1 MAVAEQT
8 VAALAK
14 QLKITVSRLLSLLK
28 EAGIAVENEEDTLT
42 PAQKVALTKHM
53 AAKKGGEKKLS
64 LKTPAAKK
72 PVTAEKKSSE
82 AAAKKP
88 RASTKKTGEKKL
100 SPLEI
105 AKQMAEQQRLAQ
117 GEAMRD
123 NEARARE
130 EAQNAERQRAAE
142 EEARR
147 TRKEQEEKAAQD
159 AEQAR
164 AKAEEALATQLA
176 EQEKQ
181 RKLRE
186 AEDAKRNAA
195 EELRKQEER
204 EKRSAKE
211 NEELERQRQEAL
223 KDVAKRENYEEEAES
238 RFHIQSRERS
248 AGGGRERSG
257 KRSGGRDSDDRRS
270 GGASAGGRGGKG
282 GNKRERERKGGKF
295 EKPVAP
301 VSREVRIPE
310 TITVGELAQ
319 KMSVKAGEL
328 IKIMM
333 KLGSMVTINQVLDQE
348 TAALVAEEM
357 GHQYILI
364 KENDLETQVMAEA
377 DEDAGNIIQRAPVVT
392 IMGHVDHGKTSLL
405 DYIRKTKV
413 VAGEAGGITQHI
425 GAYRVQ
431 TPKGT
436 ITFLDTPGHAAF
448 TAMRARGADA
458 TDIVILVVAAD
469 DGVMPQTIEAIQH
482 ANAAKVPLIVAVN
495 KMDKPD
501 ADPER
506 VKSEL
511 SQHGV
516 IAEEW
521 GGENLFAYVSAKSG
535 EGIDDLLDKVLIQA
549 EVLELTAPSTGMGRG
564 VVIESRLDRGRGS
577 VATVLVQSG
586 VVKKGDIMLAGMEYG
601 RIRAMLDENGNELKE
616 AGASTPVEI
625 LGLSGTPNAGD
636 EVVIVE
642 NERKAREIAN
652 FRQGKFK
659 EIKIARQQKAKLEN
673 LFSNTGDGEVHT
685 VNLMIKADVQG
696 SVEALSDSLLKLA
709 TDEVKV
715 NIIASGIGGITES
728 DVQLAIASEAIII
741 AFNVRAD
748 ANAKKLAE
756 NEGVDLRYYSIIYEA
771 IDQVKAAMQGM
782 LSPEVREDIIG
793 LAQVREVFRS
803 SKFGTVAGCIVED
816 GVLKRNNPIR
826 VLRNNVVI
834 YEGALESLRRFKD
847 DVSEVRAG
855 TECGLGVKN
864 YNDVRIGDQ
873 IECYER
879 VSIER
884 TLGCR
889 KDKTA
894 PAASANKCGATSPLP
909 CRKFSTTRTPRCCPS
924 LRCG

>member
-64 LKTPAAKK
+64 LKTPAGAAKK
-72 PVTAEKKSSE
+72 PATAEKKSSE

-147 TRKEQEEKAAQD
+147 TRKEQEEKAVQD

-257 KRSGGRDSDDRRS
+257 KRSGGRDSDERRS

-884 TLGCR
+884 TL
-889 KDKTA
+889 
-894 PAASANKCGATSPLP
+894 
-909 CRKFSTTRTPRCCPS
+909 
-924 LRCG
+924 

>member
-1 MAVAEQT
+1 
-8 VAALAK
+8 
-14 QLKITVSRLLSLLK
+14 
-28 EAGIAVENEEDTLT
+28 
-42 PAQKVALTKHM
+42 
-53 AAKKGGEKKLS
+53 
-64 LKTPAAKK
+64 
-72 PVTAEKKSSE
+72 
-82 AAAKKP
+82 
-88 RASTKKTGEKKL
+88 
-100 SPLEI
+100 
-105 AKQMAEQQRLAQ
+105 
-117 GEAMRD
+117 
-123 NEARARE
+123 
-130 EAQNAERQRAAE
+130 
-142 EEARR
+142 
-147 TRKEQEEKAAQD
+147 
-159 AEQAR
+159 
-164 AKAEEALATQLA
+164 
-176 EQEKQ
+176 
-181 RKLRE
+181 
-186 AEDAKRNAA
+186 
-195 EELRKQEER
+195 
-204 EKRSAKE
+204 
-211 NEELERQRQEAL
+211 
-223 KDVAKRENYEEEAES
+223 
-238 RFHIQSRERS
+238 
-248 AGGGRERSG
+248 
-257 KRSGGRDSDDRRS
+257 
-270 GGASAGGRGGKG
+270 
-282 GNKRERERKGGKF
+282 
-295 EKPVAP
+295 
-301 VSREVRIPE
+301 
-310 TITVGELAQ
+310 
-319 KMSVKAGEL
+319 
-328 IKIMM
+328 
-333 KLGSMVTINQVLDQE
+333 MVTINQLLDQE

-364 KENDLETQVMAEA
+364 KENDLEAQVMAEA

-884 TLGCR
+884 TL
-889 KDKTA
+889 
-894 PAASANKCGATSPLP
+894 
-909 CRKFSTTRTPRCCPS
+909 
-924 LRCG
+924 

>member
-1 MAVAEQT
+1 MTTVAE
-8 VAALAK
+8 VAK
-14 QLKITVSRLLSLLK
+14 QLKIPVDRLMAQLA
-28 EAGIAVENEEDTLT
+28 EAGINVQDTGDELS

-53 AAKKGGEKKLS
+53 AAKKTGGNKKLS
-64 LKTPAAKK
+64 LKDSKAGNKTSSSAR
-72 PVTAEKKSSE
+72 PVEKKDGAE
-82 AAAKKP
+82 GTAKKP
-88 RASTKKTGEKKL
+88 RSSGTKKSSEKKL

-123 NEARARE
+123 SETRARE
-130 EAQNAERQRAAE
+130 EAQAA
-142 EEARR
+142 EARR
-147 TRKEQEEKAAQD
+147 IAEEVARKERKEQEEKAAV
-159 AEQAR
+159 A
-164 AKAEEALATQLA
+164 AEEARRKAEVSLAASLA
-176 EQEKQ
+176 EQERQ
-181 RKLRE
+181 RQLRE
-186 AEDAKRNAA
+186 AEEAKKNAEA
-195 EELRKQEER
+195 QLRKHEAR
-204 EKRSAKE
+204 EKEAAKE
-211 NEELERQRQEAL
+211 YAELERQRQEAL
-223 KDVAKRENYEEEAES
+223 QDVAKRENYEEEAES
-238 RFHIQSRERS
+238 RFHIQSRERGAS
-248 AGGGRERSG
+248 NKSKTERSG
-257 KRSGGRDSDDRRS
+257 KRGGRGEDEPRRS
-270 GGASAGGRGGKG
+270 SGGGRGGRGKPS
-282 GNKRERERKGGKF
+282 RENERKGGKF

-328 IKIMM
+328 IKVMM
-333 KLGSMVTINQVLDQE
+333 KLGSMVTINQLLDQE

-357 GHQYILI
+357 GHQYILL
-364 KENDLETQVMAEA
+364 KENELEAQVMAEA

-495 KMDKPD
+495 KIDKPD
-501 ADPER
+501 ADPEK

-511 SQHGV
+511 TQYGV
-516 IAEEW
+516 VAEDW
-521 GGENLFAYVSAKSG
+521 GGENLFANVSAKSG

-577 VATVLVQSG
+577 VATVLIQSG

-601 RIRAMLDENGNELKE
+601 KIRAMLDENGNELQE

-673 LFSNTGDGEVHT
+673 LFANTSSGEVQS

-748 ANAKKLAE
+748 ANAKKLVE

-771 IDQVKAAMQGM
+771 IDQVKAAMQGL

-793 LAQVREVFRS
+793 LAEVREVFRS

-879 VSIER
+879 VSVER
-884 TLGCR
+884 TL
-889 KDKTA
+889 
-894 PAASANKCGATSPLP
+894 
-909 CRKFSTTRTPRCCPS
+909 
-924 LRCG
+924 

>member
-64 LKTPAAKK
+64 LKTPASAAKK
-72 PVTAEKKSSE
+72 PATAEKKSGE

-147 TRKEQEEKAAQD
+147 VRKEQEEKAAQD

-164 AKAEEALATQLA
+164 LKAEETLAAQLA

-181 RKLRE
+181 RKIRE

-238 RFHIQSRERS
+238 RFHIQARERG
-248 AGGGRERSG
+248 AGGGRGERSG
-257 KRSGGRDSDDRRS
+257 KRSGGRDGDDRRS
-270 GGASAGGRGGKG
+270 GGASAGSRGGKG
-282 GNKRERERKGGKF
+282 GNKRERKGGKF

-328 IKIMM
+328 IKVMM
-333 KLGSMVTINQVLDQE
+333 KLGSMVTINQLLDQE

-357 GHQYILI
+357 GHQYVLL
-364 KENDLETQVMAEA
+364 KENDLEAQVMAEA

-501 ADPER
+501 ADPDR

-803 SKFGTVAGCIVED
+803 SKFGTVAGCIVEE

-879 VSIER
+879 VSVER
-884 TLGCR
+884 TL
-889 KDKTA
+889 
-894 PAASANKCGATSPLP
+894 
-909 CRKFSTTRTPRCCPS
+909 
-924 LRCG
+924 

>member
-64 LKTPAAKK
+64 LKTPAGAAKK
-72 PVTAEKKSSE
+72 PATAEKKSSE

-673 LFSNTGDGEVHT
+673 LFSNTGDGEIHT

-782 LSPEVREDIIG
+782 LSPEVREEIIG

-884 TLGCR
+884 TL
-889 KDKTA
+889 
-894 PAASANKCGATSPLP
+894 
-909 CRKFSTTRTPRCCPS
+909 
-924 LRCG
+924 

>member
-64 LKTPAAKK
+64 LKTPASAAKK
-72 PVTAEKKSSE
+72 PATAEKKSSE

-88 RASTKKTGEKKL
+88 RASAKKTGEKKL

-782 LSPEVREDIIG
+782 LSPEVREEIIG

-884 TLGCR
+884 TL
-889 KDKTA
+889 
-894 PAASANKCGATSPLP
+894 
-909 CRKFSTTRTPRCCPS
+909 
-924 LRCG
+924 

>member
-1 MAVAEQT
+1 
-8 VAALAK
+8 
-14 QLKITVSRLLSLLK
+14 
-28 EAGIAVENEEDTLT
+28 
-42 PAQKVALTKHM
+42 
-53 AAKKGGEKKLS
+53 
-64 LKTPAAKK
+64 
-72 PVTAEKKSSE
+72 
-82 AAAKKP
+82 
-88 RASTKKTGEKKL
+88 
-100 SPLEI
+100 
-105 AKQMAEQQRLAQ
+105 
-117 GEAMRD
+117 
-123 NEARARE
+123 
-130 EAQNAERQRAAE
+130 
-142 EEARR
+142 
-147 TRKEQEEKAAQD
+147 
-159 AEQAR
+159 
-164 AKAEEALATQLA
+164 
-176 EQEKQ
+176 
-181 RKLRE
+181 
-186 AEDAKRNAA
+186 
-195 EELRKQEER
+195 
-204 EKRSAKE
+204 
-211 NEELERQRQEAL
+211 
-223 KDVAKRENYEEEAES
+223 
-238 RFHIQSRERS
+238 
-248 AGGGRERSG
+248 
-257 KRSGGRDSDDRRS
+257 
-270 GGASAGGRGGKG
+270 
-282 GNKRERERKGGKF
+282 
-295 EKPVAP
+295 
-301 VSREVRIPE
+301 
-310 TITVGELAQ
+310 
-319 KMSVKAGEL
+319 MSVKAGEL

-364 KENDLETQVMAEA
+364 KENDLEAQVMAEA

-793 LAQVREVFRS
+793 LAEVREVFRS

-816 GVLKRNNPIR
+816 GTLKRNNPIR

-884 TLGCR
+884 TL
-889 KDKTA
+889 
-894 PAASANKCGATSPLP
+894 
-909 CRKFSTTRTPRCCPS
+909 
-924 LRCG
+924 

>member
-14 QLKITVSRLLSLLK
+14 QLKIPVNRLLSLLK
-28 EAGIAVENEEDTLT
+28 EAGVTVAGEEDTLT

-53 AAKKGGEKKLS
+53 AAKKSGEKKLS
-64 LKTPAAKK
+64 LKNPAGAAKK
-72 PVTAEKKSSE
+72 TAGEKKSGE
-82 AAAKKP
+82 TAAKKP
-88 RASTKKTGEKKL
+88 RAAAKKSGEKKL
-100 SPLEI
+100 SPREI
-105 AKQMAEQQRLAQ
+105 AQQMAEQQRLTQ

-123 NEARARE
+123 SEARARE
-130 EAQNAERQRAAE
+130 EAEHAERQRVAE

-147 TRKEQEEKAAQD
+147 LRKEQEEKAALD

-164 AKAEEALATQLA
+164 QKAEEALAAQLA

-181 RKLRE
+181 RKIRE

-195 EELRKQEER
+195 EEVRKQEER
-204 EKRSAKE
+204 EKRAAKE

-223 KDVAKRENYEEEAES
+223 LDVAKRENYEEEAET
-238 RFHIQSRERS
+238 RFHIQSRERG
-248 AGGGRERSG
+248 AGGGGRNERGG
-257 KRSGGRDSDDRRS
+257 KRGGGRDSDDRRS
-270 GGASAGGRGGKG
+270 GAGSRGGKG
-282 GNKRERERKGGKF
+282 GNKRERKGGKF

-328 IKIMM
+328 IKVMM

-364 KENDLETQVMAEA
+364 KENDLEAQVMAEA

-673 LFSNTGDGEVHT
+673 LFSSAAEGEVHT

-793 LAQVREVFRS
+793 LAEVREVFRS

-879 VSIER
+879 VSVER
-884 TLGCR
+884 TL
-889 KDKTA
+889 
-894 PAASANKCGATSPLP
+894 
-909 CRKFSTTRTPRCCPS
+909 
-924 LRCG
+924 

>member
-64 LKTPAAKK
+64 LKTPAGAAKK
-72 PVTAEKKSSE
+72 PATAEKKSSE

-257 KRSGGRDSDDRRS
+257 KRSGGRDSDERRS

-364 KENDLETQVMAEA
+364 KENDLEAQVMAEA

-673 LFSNTGDGEVHT
+673 LFNNTGDGEVHT

-756 NEGVDLRYYSIIYEA
+756 GEGVDLRYYSIIYEA

-782 LSPEVREDIIG
+782 LSPEVREEIIG
-793 LAQVREVFRS
+793 LAEVREVFRS

-884 TLGCR
+884 TL
-889 KDKTA
+889 
-894 PAASANKCGATSPLP
+894 
-909 CRKFSTTRTPRCCPS
+909 
-924 LRCG
+924 

>member
-72 PVTAEKKSSE
+72 PATAEKKSSE

-88 RASTKKTGEKKL
+88 RASAKKTGEKKL

-257 KRSGGRDSDDRRS
+257 KRGGGRDSDERRS
-270 GGASAGGRGGKG
+270 GGASAGGRGGKS

-328 IKIMM
+328 IKVMM
-333 KLGSMVTINQVLDQE
+333 KLGSMVTINQLLDQE

-357 GHQYILI
+357 GHQYVLL
-364 KENDLETQVMAEA
+364 KENDLEAQVMAEA

-652 FRQGKFK
+652 LRQGK
-659 EIKIARQQKAKLEN
+659 
-673 LFSNTGDGEVHT
+673 
-685 VNLMIKADVQG
+685 QG
-696 SVEALSDSLLKLA
+696 SVEARSDSLLKLA
-709 TDEVKV
+709 TDEVKM

-782 LSPEVREDIIG
+782 LSPEVREEIIG

-884 TLGCR
+884 TL
-889 KDKTA
+889 
-894 PAASANKCGATSPLP
+894 
-909 CRKFSTTRTPRCCPS
+909 
-924 LRCG
+924 

>member
-1 MAVAEQT
+1 MTTVAE
-8 VAALAK
+8 VAK
-14 QLKITVSRLLSLLK
+14 QLKIPVDRLMAQLA
-28 EAGIAVENEEDTLT
+28 EAGINVQDTGDELS

-53 AAKKGGEKKLS
+53 AAKKTGGNKKLS
-64 LKTPAAKK
+64 LKDSKAGNKTSSSAK
-72 PVTAEKKSSE
+72 PVEKKDGAE
-82 AAAKKP
+82 GTAKKP
-88 RASTKKTGEKKL
+88 RSSGTKKSSEKKL

-123 NEARARE
+123 SETRARE
-130 EAQNAERQRAAE
+130 EAQAA
-142 EEARR
+142 EARR
-147 TRKEQEEKAAQD
+147 IAEEAARKERKEQEEKAAV
-159 AEQAR
+159 A
-164 AKAEEALATQLA
+164 AEEARRKAEVSLAASLA
-176 EQEKQ
+176 EQERQ
-181 RKLRE
+181 RQLRE
-186 AEDAKRNAA
+186 AEEAKKNAEA
-195 EELRKQEER
+195 QLRKHEAR
-204 EKRSAKE
+204 EKEAAKE
-211 NEELERQRQEAL
+211 YAELERQRQEAL
-223 KDVAKRENYEEEAES
+223 QDVAKRENYEEEAES
-238 RFHIQSRERS
+238 RFHIQSRERGAS
-248 AGGGRERSG
+248 NKSKTERSG
-257 KRSGGRDSDDRRS
+257 KRGGRGEDEPRRS
-270 GGASAGGRGGKG
+270 SGGGRGGRG
-282 GNKRERERKGGKF
+282 GRGKPSRENERKGGKF

-328 IKIMM
+328 IKVMM
-333 KLGSMVTINQVLDQE
+333 KLGSMVTINQLLDQE

-357 GHQYILI
+357 GHQYILL
-364 KENDLETQVMAEA
+364 KENELEAQVMAEA

-495 KMDKPD
+495 KIDKPD
-501 ADPER
+501 ADPEK

-511 SQHGV
+511 TQYGV
-516 IAEEW
+516 VAEDW
-521 GGENLFAYVSAKSG
+521 GGENLFANVSAKSG

-577 VATVLVQSG
+577 VATVLIQSG

-601 RIRAMLDENGNELKE
+601 KIRAMLDENGNELQE

-673 LFSNTGDGEVHT
+673 LFANTSSGEVQS

-748 ANAKKLAE
+748 ANAKKLVE

-771 IDQVKAAMQGM
+771 IDQVKAAMQGL

-793 LAQVREVFRS
+793 LAEVREVFRS

-879 VSIER
+879 VSVER
-884 TLGCR
+884 TL
-889 KDKTA
+889 
-894 PAASANKCGATSPLP
+894 
-909 CRKFSTTRTPRCCPS
+909 
-924 LRCG
+924 

>member
-28 EAGIAVENEEDTLT
+28 EAGIAVENEKDTLT

-328 IKIMM
+328 IKVMM

-364 KENDLETQVMAEA
+364 KENDLEAQVMAEA

-884 TLGCR
+884 TL
-889 KDKTA
+889 
-894 PAASANKCGATSPLP
+894 
-909 CRKFSTTRTPRCCPS
+909 
-924 LRCG
+924 

>member
-64 LKTPAAKK
+64 LKTPAGEAKK
-72 PVTAEKKSSE
+72 PATAEKKSSE

-257 KRSGGRDSDDRRS
+257 KRSGGRDSDERRS

-364 KENDLETQVMAEA
+364 KENDLEAQVMAEA

-884 TLGCR
+884 TL
-889 KDKTA
+889 
-894 PAASANKCGATSPLP
+894 
-909 CRKFSTTRTPRCCPS
+909 
-924 LRCG
+924 

>member
-64 LKTPAAKK
+64 LKTPAGAAKK
-72 PVTAEKKSSE
+72 PATAEKKSSE

-88 RASTKKTGEKKL
+88 RASTKKTGEKKM

-238 RFHIQSRERS
+238 RFHIQARERG
-248 AGGGRERSG
+248 AGGGRGERSG
-257 KRSGGRDSDDRRS
+257 KRSGGRDGDDRRS
-270 GGASAGGRGGKG
+270 GGASAGSRGGKG

-328 IKIMM
+328 IKVMM
-333 KLGSMVTINQVLDQE
+333 KLGSMVTINQLLDQE

-364 KENDLETQVMAEA
+364 KENDLEAQVMAEA

-884 TLGCR
+884 TL
-889 KDKTA
+889 
-894 PAASANKCGATSPLP
+894 
-909 CRKFSTTRTPRCCPS
+909 
-924 LRCG
+924 

>member
-72 PVTAEKKSSE
+72 PATAEKKSSE

-364 KENDLETQVMAEA
+364 KENDLEAQVMAEA

-793 LAQVREVFRS
+793 LAEVREVFRS

-884 TLGCR
+884 TL
-889 KDKTA
+889 
-894 PAASANKCGATSPLP
+894 
-909 CRKFSTTRTPRCCPS
+909 
-924 LRCG
+924 

>member
-14 QLKITVSRLLSLLK
+14 QLKIPVNRLLSLLK
-28 EAGIAVENEEDTLT
+28 EAGVTVAGEEDTLT

-53 AAKKGGEKKLS
+53 AAKKSGEKKLS
-64 LKTPAAKK
+64 LKNPAGAAKK
-72 PVTAEKKSSE
+72 TAGEKKSGE
-82 AAAKKP
+82 TAAKKP
-88 RASTKKTGEKKL
+88 RAAAKKSGEKKL
-100 SPLEI
+100 SPREI
-105 AKQMAEQQRLAQ
+105 AQQMAEQQRLAQ

-123 NEARARE
+123 SEARARE
-130 EAQNAERQRAAE
+130 EAEHAERQRVAE

-147 TRKEQEEKAAQD
+147 LRKEQEEKAALD

-164 AKAEEALATQLA
+164 QKAEAALAAQLA

-195 EELRKQEER
+195 EEVRKQEER
-204 EKRSAKE
+204 EKRAAKE

-223 KDVAKRENYEEEAES
+223 LDVAKRENYEEEAET
-238 RFHIQSRERS
+238 RFHIQSRERG
-248 AGGGRERSG
+248 AGGGGRNERGG
-257 KRSGGRDSDDRRS
+257 KRGGGRGEGDDRRS
-270 GGASAGGRGGKG
+270 GGANRGGGKG
-282 GNKRERERKGGKF
+282 GNKRERKGGKF

-328 IKIMM
+328 IKVMM

-364 KENDLETQVMAEA
+364 KENDLEAQVMAEA

-495 KMDKPD
+495 KIDKPD

-673 LFSNTGDGEVHT
+673 LFSSAAEGEVHT

-793 LAQVREVFRS
+793 LAEVREVFRS

-879 VSIER
+879 VSVER
-884 TLGCR
+884 TL
-889 KDKTA
+889 
-894 PAASANKCGATSPLP
+894 
-909 CRKFSTTRTPRCCPS
+909 
-924 LRCG
+924 

>member
-64 LKTPAAKK
+64 LKTPAGAAKK
-72 PVTAEKKSSE
+72 PATAEKKSSE

-257 KRSGGRDSDDRRS
+257 KRGGGRDSDDRRS

-495 KMDKPD
+495 KIDKPD

-884 TLGCR
+884 TL
-889 KDKTA
+889 
-894 PAASANKCGATSPLP
+894 
-909 CRKFSTTRTPRCCPS
+909 
-924 LRCG
+924 

>member
-72 PVTAEKKSSE
+72 PATAEKKSSE

-782 LSPEVREDIIG
+782 LSPEVREEIIG
-793 LAQVREVFRS
+793 LAEVREVFRS

-884 TLGCR
+884 TL
-889 KDKTA
+889 
-894 PAASANKCGATSPLP
+894 
-909 CRKFSTTRTPRCCPS
+909 
-924 LRCG
+924 

>member
-72 PVTAEKKSSE
+72 PATAEKKSSE

-88 RASTKKTGEKKL
+88 RASAKKTGEKKL

-257 KRSGGRDSDDRRS
+257 KRSGGRDSDERRS

-884 TLGCR
+884 TL
-889 KDKTA
+889 
-894 PAASANKCGATSPLP
+894 
-909 CRKFSTTRTPRCCPS
+909 
-924 LRCG
+924 

>member
-14 QLKITVSRLLSLLK
+14 QLKIPVNRLLSLLK
-28 EAGIAVENEEDTLT
+28 EAGVTVAGEEDTLT

-53 AAKKGGEKKLS
+53 AAKKSGEKKLS
-64 LKTPAAKK
+64 LKNPAGTAKK
-72 PVTAEKKSSE
+72 TTGEKKSGE
-82 AAAKKP
+82 TAVKKTRAAAKK
-88 RASTKKTGEKKL
+88 SGEKKL
-100 SPLEI
+100 SPREI
-105 AKQMAEQQRLAQ
+105 AQQMAEQQRLAQ

-123 NEARARE
+123 SEARARE
-130 EAQNAERQRAAE
+130 EAEHAERQRVAE

-147 TRKEQEEKAAQD
+147 LRKEQEEKAALD

-164 AKAEEALATQLA
+164 QKAEAALATQLA

-195 EELRKQEER
+195 EEVRKQEER
-204 EKRSAKE
+204 EKRAAKE

-223 KDVAKRENYEEEAES
+223 LDVAKRENYEEEAET
-238 RFHIQSRERS
+238 RFHIQSRERG
-248 AGGGRERSG
+248 AGGGGRNERGG
-257 KRSGGRDSDDRRS
+257 KRGGGRDSDDRRS
-270 GGASAGGRGGKG
+270 GAGSRGGKG
-282 GNKRERERKGGKF
+282 GNKRERKGGKF

-328 IKIMM
+328 IKVMM

-364 KENDLETQVMAEA
+364 KENDLEAQVMAEA

-673 LFSNTGDGEVHT
+673 LFSSAAEGEVHT

-793 LAQVREVFRS
+793 LAEVREVFRS

-879 VSIER
+879 VSVER
-884 TLGCR
+884 TL
-889 KDKTA
+889 
-894 PAASANKCGATSPLP
+894 
-909 CRKFSTTRTPRCCPS
+909 
-924 LRCG
+924 

>member
-64 LKTPAAKK
+64 LKTPAGAAKK
-72 PVTAEKKSSE
+72 PATAEKKSSE

-211 NEELERQRQEAL
+211 HEELERQRQEAL

-257 KRSGGRDSDDRRS
+257 KRGGGRDSDERRS

-282 GNKRERERKGGKF
+282 GNKRERKGGKF

-364 KENDLETQVMAEA
+364 KENDLEAQVMAEA

-884 TLGCR
+884 TL
-889 KDKTA
+889 
-894 PAASANKCGATSPLP
+894 
-909 CRKFSTTRTPRCCPS
+909 
-924 LRCG
+924 

>member
-72 PVTAEKKSSE
+72 PATAEKKSSE

-793 LAQVREVFRS
+793 LAEVREVFRS

-884 TLGCR
+884 TL
-889 KDKTA
+889 
-894 PAASANKCGATSPLP
+894 
-909 CRKFSTTRTPRCCPS
+909 
-924 LRCG
+924 

>member
-72 PVTAEKKSSE
+72 PATAEKKSSE

-238 RFHIQSRERS
+238 RFHIQSRERN

-257 KRSGGRDSDDRRS
+257 KRGGGRDGDDRRS
-270 GGASAGGRGGKG
+270 GGASAGSRGGKG

-328 IKIMM
+328 IKVMM
-333 KLGSMVTINQVLDQE
+333 KLGSMVTINQLLDQE

-357 GHQYILI
+357 GHQYVLL
-364 KENDLETQVMAEA
+364 KENDLEAQVMAEA

-879 VSIER
+879 VSVER
-884 TLGCR
+884 TL
-889 KDKTA
+889 
-894 PAASANKCGATSPLP
+894 
-909 CRKFSTTRTPRCCPS
+909 
-924 LRCG
+924 

>member
-257 KRSGGRDSDDRRS
+257 KRGGGRDSDERRS

-364 KENDLETQVMAEA
+364 KENDLEAQVMAEA

-879 VSIER
+879 VSVER
-884 TLGCR
+884 TL
-889 KDKTA
+889 
-894 PAASANKCGATSPLP
+894 
-909 CRKFSTTRTPRCCPS
+909 
-924 LRCG
+924 

>member
-64 LKTPAAKK
+64 LKTPAGAAKK
-72 PVTAEKKSSE
+72 PATAEKKSSE

-601 RIRAMLDENGNELKE
+601 RIGAMLDENGNELKE

-673 LFSNTGDGEVHT
+673 LFNNTGDGEVHT

-782 LSPEVREDIIG
+782 LSPEVREEIIG
-793 LAQVREVFRS
+793 LAEVREVFRS

-884 TLGCR
+884 TL
-889 KDKTA
+889 
-894 PAASANKCGATSPLP
+894 
-909 CRKFSTTRTPRCCPS
+909 
-924 LRCG
+924 

>member
-64 LKTPAAKK
+64 LKTPAGAAKK
-72 PVTAEKKSSE
+72 PATAEKKISE

-88 RASTKKTGEKKL
+88 RASTKKTGENKL

-257 KRSGGRDSDDRRS
+257 KRSGGRDSDERRS

-328 IKIMM
+328 IKVMM

-364 KENDLETQVMAEA
+364 KENDLEAQVMAEA

-782 LSPEVREDIIG
+782 LSPEVREEIIG
-793 LAQVREVFRS
+793 LAEVREVFRS

-816 GVLKRNNPIR
+816 GLLKRNNPIR

-879 VSIER
+879 VSVER
-884 TLGCR
+884 TL
-889 KDKTA
+889 
-894 PAASANKCGATSPLP
+894 
-909 CRKFSTTRTPRCCPS
+909 
-924 LRCG
+924 

>member
-72 PVTAEKKSSE
+72 PATAEKKSSE

-257 KRSGGRDSDDRRS
+257 KRSGGRDSDERRS

-364 KENDLETQVMAEA
+364 KENDLEAQVMAEA

-495 KMDKPD
+495 KIDKPD

-782 LSPEVREDIIG
+782 LSPEVREEIIG

-884 TLGCR
+884 TL
-889 KDKTA
+889 
-894 PAASANKCGATSPLP
+894 
-909 CRKFSTTRTPRCCPS
+909 
-924 LRCG
+924 

>member
-1 MAVAEQT
+1 M
-8 VAALAK
+8 
-14 QLKITVSRLLSLLK
+14 
-28 EAGIAVENEEDTLT
+28 
-42 PAQKVALTKHM
+42 
-53 AAKKGGEKKLS
+53 
-64 LKTPAAKK
+64 
-72 PVTAEKKSSE
+72 
-82 AAAKKP
+82 
-88 RASTKKTGEKKL
+88 
-100 SPLEI
+100 
-105 AKQMAEQQRLAQ
+105 
-117 GEAMRD
+117 
-123 NEARARE
+123 
-130 EAQNAERQRAAE
+130 
-142 EEARR
+142 
-147 TRKEQEEKAAQD
+147 
-159 AEQAR
+159 
-164 AKAEEALATQLA
+164 
-176 EQEKQ
+176 
-181 RKLRE
+181 
-186 AEDAKRNAA
+186 
-195 EELRKQEER
+195 
-204 EKRSAKE
+204 
-211 NEELERQRQEAL
+211 
-223 KDVAKRENYEEEAES
+223 
-238 RFHIQSRERS
+238 
-248 AGGGRERSG
+248 
-257 KRSGGRDSDDRRS
+257 
-270 GGASAGGRGGKG
+270 
-282 GNKRERERKGGKF
+282 
-295 EKPVAP
+295 
-301 VSREVRIPE
+301 RIPE

-328 IKIMM
+328 IKVMM
-333 KLGSMVTINQVLDQE
+333 KLGSMVTINQLLDQE

-357 GHQYILI
+357 GHQYILL
-364 KENDLETQVMAEA
+364 KENELEAQVMAEA

-482 ANAAKVPLIVAVN
+482 ASAANVPLIVAVN
-495 KMDKPD
+495 KIDKPD
-501 ADPER
+501 ADPEK

-511 SQHGV
+511 TQYGV
-516 IAEEW
+516 VAEDW
-521 GGENLFAYVSAKSG
+521 GGENLFANVSAKSG

-577 VATVLVQSG
+577 VATILVQSG

-601 RIRAMLDENGNELKE
+601 KIRAMLDENGNELQE

-673 LFSNTGDGEVHT
+673 LFANTSSGEVQS

-748 ANAKKLAE
+748 ANAKKLVE
-756 NEGVDLRYYSIIYEA
+756 SEGVDLRYYSIIYEA
-771 IDQVKAAMQGM
+771 IDQVKAAMQGL

-793 LAQVREVFRS
+793 LAEVREVFRS

-879 VSIER
+879 VSVER
-884 TLGCR
+884 TL
-889 KDKTA
+889 
-894 PAASANKCGATSPLP
+894 
-909 CRKFSTTRTPRCCPS
+909 
-924 LRCG
+924 

>member
-64 LKTPAAKK
+64 LKTPAGAAKK
-72 PVTAEKKSSE
+72 PATAEKKSSE

-782 LSPEVREDIIG
+782 LSPEVREEIIG

-864 YNDVRIGDQ
+864 YTDVRIGDQ

-884 TLGCR
+884 TL
-889 KDKTA
+889 
-894 PAASANKCGATSPLP
+894 
-909 CRKFSTTRTPRCCPS
+909 
-924 LRCG
+924 

>member
-64 LKTPAAKK
+64 LKTPAGAAKK
-72 PVTAEKKSSE
+72 PATAEKKSSE

-238 RFHIQSRERS
+238 RFHIQSRERN

-333 KLGSMVTINQVLDQE
+333 KLGSMVTTNQLLDQE

-357 GHQYILI
+357 GHQYVLL
-364 KENDLETQVMAEA
+364 KENDLEAQVMAEA

-673 LFSNTGDGEVHT
+673 LFNNTGDGEVHT

-884 TLGCR
+884 TL
-889 KDKTA
+889 
-894 PAASANKCGATSPLP
+894 
-909 CRKFSTTRTPRCCPS
+909 
-924 LRCG
+924 

>member
-1 MAVAEQT
+1 M
-8 VAALAK
+8 
-14 QLKITVSRLLSLLK
+14 
-28 EAGIAVENEEDTLT
+28 
-42 PAQKVALTKHM
+42 
-53 AAKKGGEKKLS
+53 
-64 LKTPAAKK
+64 
-72 PVTAEKKSSE
+72 
-82 AAAKKP
+82 
-88 RASTKKTGEKKL
+88 
-100 SPLEI
+100 
-105 AKQMAEQQRLAQ
+105 
-117 GEAMRD
+117 
-123 NEARARE
+123 
-130 EAQNAERQRAAE
+130 
-142 EEARR
+142 
-147 TRKEQEEKAAQD
+147 
-159 AEQAR
+159 
-164 AKAEEALATQLA
+164 
-176 EQEKQ
+176 
-181 RKLRE
+181 
-186 AEDAKRNAA
+186 
-195 EELRKQEER
+195 
-204 EKRSAKE
+204 
-211 NEELERQRQEAL
+211 
-223 KDVAKRENYEEEAES
+223 
-238 RFHIQSRERS
+238 
-248 AGGGRERSG
+248 
-257 KRSGGRDSDDRRS
+257 
-270 GGASAGGRGGKG
+270 
-282 GNKRERERKGGKF
+282 
-295 EKPVAP
+295 
-301 VSREVRIPE
+301 
-310 TITVGELAQ
+310 
-319 KMSVKAGEL
+319 
-328 IKIMM
+328 
-333 KLGSMVTINQVLDQE
+333 
-348 TAALVAEEM
+348 
-357 GHQYILI
+357 
-364 KENDLETQVMAEA
+364 
-377 DEDAGNIIQRAPVVT
+377 
-392 IMGHVDHGKTSLL
+392 
-405 DYIRKTKV
+405 
-413 VAGEAGGITQHI
+413 
-425 GAYRVQ
+425 
-431 TPKGT
+431 
-436 ITFLDTPGHAAF
+436 
-448 TAMRARGADA
+448 
-458 TDIVILVVAAD
+458 
-469 DGVMPQTIEAIQH
+469 
-482 ANAAKVPLIVAVN
+482 
-495 KMDKPD
+495 
-501 ADPER
+501 
-506 VKSEL
+506 
-511 SQHGV
+511 
-516 IAEEW
+516 
-521 GGENLFAYVSAKSG
+521 
-535 EGIDDLLDKVLIQA
+535 
-549 EVLELTAPSTGMGRG
+549 LELTAPSTGMGRG

-782 LSPEVREDIIG
+782 LSPEVREEIIG

-884 TLGCR
+884 TL
-889 KDKTA
+889 
-894 PAASANKCGATSPLP
+894 
-909 CRKFSTTRTPRCCPS
+909 
-924 LRCG
+924 

>member
-1 MAVAEQT
+1 
-8 VAALAK
+8 
-14 QLKITVSRLLSLLK
+14 
-28 EAGIAVENEEDTLT
+28 
-42 PAQKVALTKHM
+42 
-53 AAKKGGEKKLS
+53 
-64 LKTPAAKK
+64 
-72 PVTAEKKSSE
+72 
-82 AAAKKP
+82 
-88 RASTKKTGEKKL
+88 
-100 SPLEI
+100 
-105 AKQMAEQQRLAQ
+105 
-117 GEAMRD
+117 
-123 NEARARE
+123 
-130 EAQNAERQRAAE
+130 
-142 EEARR
+142 
-147 TRKEQEEKAAQD
+147 
-159 AEQAR
+159 
-164 AKAEEALATQLA
+164 
-176 EQEKQ
+176 
-181 RKLRE
+181 
-186 AEDAKRNAA
+186 
-195 EELRKQEER
+195 
-204 EKRSAKE
+204 
-211 NEELERQRQEAL
+211 
-223 KDVAKRENYEEEAES
+223 
-238 RFHIQSRERS
+238 RFHIQSRERG
-248 AGGGRERSG
+248 AGGGGRNERGG
-257 KRSGGRDSDDRRS
+257 KRGGGRDSDDRRS
-270 GGASAGGRGGKG
+270 GAGSRGGKG
-282 GNKRERERKGGKF
+282 GNKRERKGGKF

-328 IKIMM
+328 IKVMM

-364 KENDLETQVMAEA
+364 KENDLEAQVMAEA

-495 KMDKPD
+495 KIDKPD

-673 LFSNTGDGEVHT
+673 LFSSAAEGEVHT

-793 LAQVREVFRS
+793 LAEVREVFRS

-879 VSIER
+879 VSVER
-884 TLGCR
+884 TL
-889 KDKTA
+889 
-894 PAASANKCGATSPLP
+894 
-909 CRKFSTTRTPRCCPS
+909 
-924 LRCG
+924 

>member
-64 LKTPAAKK
+64 LKTPAGAAKK
-72 PVTAEKKSSE
+72 PATAEKKSSE

-257 KRSGGRDSDDRRS
+257 KRSGGRDSDERRS

-673 LFSNTGDGEVHT
+673 LFNNTGDGEVHT

-782 LSPEVREDIIG
+782 LSPEVREEIIG
-793 LAQVREVFRS
+793 LAEVREVFRS

-884 TLGCR
+884 TL
-889 KDKTA
+889 
-894 PAASANKCGATSPLP
+894 
-909 CRKFSTTRTPRCCPS
+909 
-924 LRCG
+924 

>member
-72 PVTAEKKSSE
+72 PATAEKKSSE

-88 RASTKKTGEKKL
+88 RASAKKTGEKKL

-257 KRSGGRDSDDRRS
+257 KRGGGRDSDERRS

-364 KENDLETQVMAEA
+364 KENDLEAQVMAEA

-884 TLGCR
+884 TL
-889 KDKTA
+889 
-894 PAASANKCGATSPLP
+894 
-909 CRKFSTTRTPRCCPS
+909 
-924 LRCG
+924 

>member
-14 QLKITVSRLLSLLK
+14 QLKISVSRLLSLLK

-64 LKTPAAKK
+64 LKTPASAAKK
-72 PVTAEKKSSE
+72 PATAEKKSSE

-257 KRSGGRDSDDRRS
+257 KRGGGRDSDERRS
-270 GGASAGGRGGKG
+270 GGASAGGRGGKS

-884 TLGCR
+884 TL
-889 KDKTA
+889 
-894 PAASANKCGATSPLP
+894 
-909 CRKFSTTRTPRCCPS
+909 
-924 LRCG
+924 

>member
-64 LKTPAAKK
+64 LKTPAGAAKK
-72 PVTAEKKSSE
+72 PATAEKKSSE

-884 TLGCR
+884 TL
-889 KDKTA
+889 
-894 PAASANKCGATSPLP
+894 
-909 CRKFSTTRTPRCCPS
+909 
-924 LRCG
+924 